1 MLAKSNIKR
10 QLINILRDLF
20 GQKNGKFNKF
30 IPAAIEWRLKNLVR
44 NWLMYSGNNNY
55 QDWTKEHLKSRSNKY
70 KTSIEPNLFSFLT
83 TVWDTPLDYLE
94 ILAKS
99 LINQKGSDCCEWIIL
114 DNGSSKLEV
123 INYLKSLEI
132 YSWIKLYRV
141 EENLGIINGIRLCLE
156 KATGLYV
163 IPLDSDDYLYPD
175 CLKILTWYVKQNK
188 YPAILYT
195 DEDKLLDNKP
205 TEPYFKP
212 DWDPVLFINSAYI
225 AHLGIINRQLALDL
239 GVYEDANA
247 TGSHDWDTFTR
258 FMLAGYIPIHI
269 PEVVYSWRIHS
280 QSTSGNIKSKS
291 YIHSSQQAVINR
303 FLSNQKNSHLYYL
316 DYSPLFNRTPDWWIR
331 RNEENARP
339 LISIIFTSNLSVDD
353 NTIFQNSK
361 LPTEHQIK
369 RLPLNASLEELFA
382 IVKEGV
388 ENRSLIQLVSETIVI
403 QEPEWYLE
411 VMTLIELYPDT
422 VMVGGRI
429 YNSQKVITDAGQ
441 YLGFA
446 GECSCP
452 DLNRTISDPGYFAQ
466 MWKQRSVSAVSS
478 QFSVVDAKFLFD
490 LLSNACHAKTSIQ
503 YLGAWAGAYAL
514 RQNQRIIYS
523 PFLSGLSDEHWQKFV
538 KEEEKE
544 MFVKINQ
551 DLIPDNRFLSSFL
564 SFDKDTPYQIRK

>member
-1 MLAKSNIKR
+1 MLVKSKIKR
-10 QLINILRDLF
+10 HLINVLRDLF
-20 GQKNGKFNKF
+20 GQKKGKFNRL
-30 IPAAIEWRLKNLVR
+30 IPSSIEWRLKNAVR

-55 QDWTKEHLKSRSNKY
+55 QDWIKEHLKARSNKY
-70 KTSIEPNLFSFLT
+70 KARIEPNLFSFLT
-83 TVWDTPLDYLE
+83 TVWDTPLEYLE

-99 LINQKGSDCCEWIIL
+99 LIDQKGSDCSEWIVL

-123 INYLKSLEI
+123 INYLKSLES

-156 KATGLYV
+156 KATGLYI

-175 CLKILTWYVKQNK
+175 CLRILTWYVKQNK

-195 DEDKLLDNKP
+195 DEDKLLENKP

-291 YIHSSQQAVINR
+291 YIHSSQQTVLNR

-316 DYSPLFNRTPDWWIR
+316 DYSPLFNQTPDWWIR
-331 RNEENARP
+331 RKEENPRP

-361 LPTEHQIK
+361 LPTDHQIK
-369 RLPLNASLEELFA
+369 RLSLNAGLEELFT
-382 IVKEGV
+382 IVKESV

-403 QEPEWYLE
+403 QEPEWYWE
-411 VMTLIELYPDT
+411 VMTLLELYPDT

-452 DLNRTISDPGYFAQ
+452 DFDRTISDPGYFAQ

-478 QFSVVDAKFLFD
+478 QFSVIDAKFLFE
-490 LLSNACHAKTSIQ
+490 LLSNACHAMTSIR

-514 RQNQRIIYS
+514 RQNQRIVYS
-523 PFLSGLSDEHWQKFV
+523 PFLSGLSDEPWQNLV
-538 KEEEKE
+538 AEEEKE
-544 MFVKINQ
+544 IFIKVNQ
-551 DLIPDNRFLSSFL
+551 DLIPDNRFLSSYL
-564 SFDKDTPYQIRK
+564 SLDKDTPYQIRK

>member
-1 MLAKSNIKR
+1 MQAKSKIKGH
-10 QLINILRDLF
+10 LINILRELF

-30 IPAAIEWRLKNLVR
+30 IPYAIEWRLKNLVR
-44 NWLMYSGNNNY
+44 NWLIYSGNNNY
-55 QDWTKEHLKSRSNKY
+55 QDWIKEYLKERSNKY

-83 TVWDTPLDYLE
+83 TVWDTPLEYLE

-99 LINQKGSDCCEWIIL
+99 LIDQKGSDCCEWIIL
-114 DNGSSKLEV
+114 DNGSSKLAV
-123 INYLKSLEI
+123 INYLKSLER

-175 CLKILTWYVKQNK
+175 CLKILAWYVKHNK

-195 DEDKLLDNKP
+195 DEDKLLENKP

-225 AHLGIINRQLALDL
+225 AHLGIINRQLALEL

-258 FMLAGYIPIHI
+258 FMLAGYTPIHI

-291 YIHSSQQAVINR
+291 YIHSSQQTVLNR

-316 DYSPLFNRTPDWWIR
+316 DYSPLFNQTPDWWIR
-331 RNEENARP
+331 RKEENARP

-353 NTIFQNSK
+353 DTIFQHSK

-369 RLPLNASLEELFA
+369 RLPLNAGLDDLFA

-388 ENRSLIQLVSETIVI
+388 ENQSLIQLVSETIVI
-403 QEPEWYLE
+403 QEPEWYWE
-411 VMTLIELYPDT
+411 VMTLLELYPDT

-452 DLNRTISDPGYFAQ
+452 DLDRTISDPGYFAQ

-478 QFSVVDAKFLFD
+478 QFSVVDAKFLFE
-490 LLSNACHAKTSIQ
+490 LLSNACHAKASIQ
-503 YLGAWAGAYAL
+503 YLGVWAGAYAL

-523 PFLSGLSDEHWQKFV
+523 PFLSGLSDEPWQKLV

-544 MFVKINQ
+544 IFVKINQ

-564 SFDKDTPYQIRK
+564 SLDKDTPYQIRK